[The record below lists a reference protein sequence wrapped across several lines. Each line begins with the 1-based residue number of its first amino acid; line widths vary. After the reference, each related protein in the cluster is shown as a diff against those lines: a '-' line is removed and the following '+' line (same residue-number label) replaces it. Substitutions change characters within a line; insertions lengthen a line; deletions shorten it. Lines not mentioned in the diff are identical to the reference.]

1 MIGGCRFTRNIYT
14 ENSKE
19 HFYIYIFTY
28 IRKCS
33 TKSESGF
40 ALRSKSLASLNYRY
54 LDVFLSL
61 YMPFKDTGFV
71 LDAGSQ

>member
-1 MIGGCRFTRNIYT
+1 M
-14 ENSKE
+14 
-19 HFYIYIFTY
+19 Y